1 MFSLAI
7 PLAVLACCLG
17 GALGG
22 YVIARPRDALAA
34 VGLVPSEGRA
44 DGVGEARTLGAMLL
58 AAHATAAAMLG
69 YSPGVG
75 ADMALVLAL
84 AWGGAL
90 AGRLFTSV
98 KDGPG
103 EGRGLK
109 ALPFEAMMAVTLALP
124 YWFARNGFSGPTY
137 SI

>member
-1 MFSLAI
+1 MFNLAL

-22 YVIARPRDALAA
+22 YVMARPADALDA
-34 VGLVPSEGRA
+34 VGLAPAEGRSDGPGEGRA
-44 DGVGEARTLGAMLL
+44 LGAMLL
-58 AAHATAAAMLG
+58 AAHFGTGAMLG
-69 YSPGVG
+69 YNPSAG
-75 ADMALVLAL
+75 ANMALALSL

-90 AGRLFTSV
+90 VGRLVTSLRE
-98 KDGPG
+98 GPG
-103 EGRGLK
+103 EGRGLR

-124 YWFARNGFSGPTY
+124 FWFARNGFAGPTL